1 MTFSGWVWHQ
11 ALMQTERCYLQ
22 LFSFLPPHSVY
33 CSFFFAIF
41 SLSLQ
46 TDIHASLHMG
56 FNLPL
61 SPKIFLAQAWD
72 KGIITSKG
80 SRGGGGRTVP
90 SLPAERRSGQ
100 YANWEGELITGSVQR
115 DAWPRPLL
123 PPTHLILLVFMV
135 MLQPKLSLKPT
146 TAFELQILGYLQL
159 STLSSVFPVV
169 F

>member
-1 MTFSGWVWHQ
+1 MLTSNTHPSAHANRMMLFAPLFQSPPPTPFISLLLLFFS
-11 ALMQTERCYLQ
+11 Y
-22 LFSFLPPHSVY
+22 
-33 CSFFFAIF
+33 F

-80 SRGGGGRTVP
+80 SWGGKTAP
-90 SLPAERRSGQ
+90 SLPAERTSGQ

-115 DAWPRPLL
+115 DAWPRPLF
-123 PPTHLILLVFMV
+123 PPTHLILSVFMV
-135 MLQPKLSLKPT
+135 MPQPKLSLKPT
-146 TAFELQILGYLQL
+146 TAFELPNIGLFAI
-159 STLSSVFPVV
+159 SHPPFCFSVLF
-169 F
+169 